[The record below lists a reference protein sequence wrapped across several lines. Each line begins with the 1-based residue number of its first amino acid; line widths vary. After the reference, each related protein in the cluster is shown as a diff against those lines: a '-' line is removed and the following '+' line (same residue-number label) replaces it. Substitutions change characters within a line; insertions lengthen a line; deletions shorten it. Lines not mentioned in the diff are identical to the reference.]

1 MRFFEAPEPV
11 HEPEPVRVAWAGPPS
26 NVLPAAVP
34 LRLVLARTPDI
45 AIAIT
50 NAGAFPTGFEVT
62 LSLRLRE
69 APSGPGFD
77 PLGHQFMGHLGYG
90 EHTAGPAELPPELF
104 RFGVQFADGRKATTV
119 GNPFPVGD
127 PFPLG
132 EGVQGPVLLPRGGG
146 GGGRDW
152 DQAYWVWPLPP
163 PGPVAFVCEWPARGV
178 EETRHEVDASLILDA
193 AGSAE
198 TLWDEEPSADAA
210 GAVQSVMSF
219 GHGGPPERDQAR

>member
-1 MRFFEAPEPV
+1 MGFFEAPEPV
-11 HEPEPVRVAWAGPPS
+11 HEPEPVRVVWAGPPS

-69 APSGPGFD
+69 APRGPGFD
-77 PLGHQFMGHLGYG
+77 PLGQQFMGHLGYG

-119 GNPFPVGD
+119 GNPFAPDEEV
-127 PFPLG
+127 
-132 EGVQGPVLLPRGGG
+132 EGPVLLSRGGG

-178 EETRHEVDASLILDA
+178 EETRHEVDASLIVDA

-210 GAVQSVMSF
+210 RGVQSVMSY
-219 GHGGPPERDQAR
+219 GCVGPTEHDQAR

>member
-1 MRFFEAPEPV
+1 MGFFEAPEPV
-11 HEPEPVRVAWAGPPS
+11 HEPEPARAAWAGPPS
-26 NVLPAAVP
+26 NVLSAAVP

-77 PLGHQFMGHLGYG
+77 PLGHRFMGQLGYG

-119 GNPFPVGD
+119 GNPFP
-127 PFPLG
+127 PG
-132 EGVQGPVLLPRGGG
+132 EDVQGPVLLPRGGG

-163 PGPVAFVCEWPARGV
+163 PGPVAFVCEWPAHGV
-178 EETRHEVDASLILDA
+178 EETRHEIDSAVVLDA
-193 AGSAE
+193 AASAE
-198 TLWDEEPSADAA
+198 MLWDEPPSADPAR
-210 GAVQSVMSF
+210 AVQSLTSF
-219 GHGGPPERDQAR
+219 GHGVPPERDRRR